1 MKKVIASLLVLL
13 IISQSLVD
21 LGILAYYAINKNYI
35 AQKLCVNRNNPR
47 LHCEGHCYLSKQLKK
62 AEEGE
67 QKQTANISKEKDE
80 LACIRIIELA
90 QPVMIYHVIAEPLT
104 ASPAPYLTG
113 AIRSLIKPPSA

>member
-1 MKKVIASLLVLL
+1 MLL

-104 ASPAPYLTG
+104 ASPAPYLSG